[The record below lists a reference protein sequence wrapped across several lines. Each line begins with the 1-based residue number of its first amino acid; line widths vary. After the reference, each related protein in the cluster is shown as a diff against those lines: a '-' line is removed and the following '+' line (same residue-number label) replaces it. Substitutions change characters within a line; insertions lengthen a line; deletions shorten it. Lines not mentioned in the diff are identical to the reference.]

1 MVRFRRPLTL
11 AAALA
16 VVAGGLVTV
25 PAAVAAQDAPAIPSS
40 MRDQVQ
46 IPDVLR
52 GASGP
57 VSVMLELDA
66 APASAAYTASSS
78 LNTRAKGQVTRA
90 AVQRVERLQAS
101 VRTRLAQPATKA
113 SVIFESSRVYAGI
126 AVTTNAARLPA
137 IAAIPGV
144 RAIHQLIP
152 KERSNFI
159 AVPLVSA
166 PAAWVDA
173 GKLGEGVT
181 LGIIDTGIDYTHADF
196 GGPGTVAAYNAA
208 LAGKNAGAA
217 PEYPDPAK
225 VAGGYDFAGN
235 AYDPGNPDA
244 EVPTPD
250 NNPLDC
256 GGHGTHV
263 AGSAGGYGV
272 TANGKTYTGPWNAD
286 TPFDT
291 MGIGPGVA
299 PKVTL
304 YALKV
309 FGCEGSTNLVVE
321 SLDWAADPNGDG
333 DLSDHLDVVNM
344 SLGASFGSPQDPDSV
359 ATNNAVDVGIAVI
372 ASAGNSGDMY
382 EVTGSPGIATK
393 ALSVAASRDRGEITD
408 GFTATIAGASATY
421 PALLSQSYAWAD
433 KPGVTN
439 APVVELGDWTQAPS
453 TDNNTDGCDE
463 LSAADAARVSG
474 KIVIL
479 QWDSNDATRRCG
491 SAGRSAHVASAGAT
505 GAILGSLVDLFSVG
519 IAGVEEIPVVL
530 SNSKGTNAIHDALL
544 AGKAVTATLD
554 YALHNSIKNIVPVG
568 PNDPSDM
575 MTDFTS
581 RGTAL
586 AGNVKPDVS
595 APGETIFSAAV
606 GTGYQGVSYSGT
618 SMAAPITA
626 GLAAL
631 MVEAHPGW
639 GASEIKAGIMNTA
652 DHDLYLDPGRTGP
665 KYDVLRAGSGRID
678 VIAAVNNEVIAHVV
692 DDPGAVSVSFGVMN
706 VTKPTTVSK
715 TVRITDKRTSGSA
728 RTYALS
734 IPSINAAAGAT
745 YSLSATKVTV
755 APGTSKDVK
764 ITLAIDP
771 TKLVHSADPTLVL
784 DPLEIGVMR
793 DFLTDASALLIA
805 KASTGTAL
813 RVPVFAAPRPAS
825 SMSGSNVQVRGAG
838 PLQTGSLTL
847 RGTSVDNSGA
857 TRYEREVSRISA
869 LQLVAESPELP
880 QCEPGITTGCW
891 NTADEHSAD
900 LRYLGFTSDARVIAA
915 DGGDPLSAEEGA
927 FAYFGVASWAPW
939 RTATGIDTFAFYL
952 DTNNDGTPE
961 LLFFNSRLGETD
973 VFTTTALS
981 LRSSDLLTSVDL
993 QLINNVAGN
1002 KDTAKMYSN
1011 VMVMP
1016 ISLGALAQPT
1026 DADGNALEPF
1036 ISEGKTT
1043 ISYWVEAYSG
1053 VTVIDVIGHP
1063 RTPLRVDLVAPPLT
1077 AFDAGANMPTQSM
1090 AGKTLK
1096 VTMDPATAGDNP
1108 RLLLLHHLNTL
1119 AKKAQVVPVTR
1130 VVPAS

>member
-11 AAALA
+11 AAAIA
-16 VVAGGLVTV
+16 VVAGGLVAV
-25 PAAVAAQDAPAIPSS
+25 PAAVAAQDSPAIPAS
-40 MRDQVQ
+40 MRGQVQ

-66 APASAAYTASSS
+66 PPASAAYTASAS
-78 LNTRAKGQVTRA
+78 LSPRAKGQVTRA
-90 AVQRVERLQAS
+90 AIQRVERLQAS
-101 VRTRLAQPATKA
+101 VRARLAQPATKA
-113 SVIFESSRVYAGI
+113 SVIFASSRVYAGI
-126 AVTTNAARLPA
+126 AVTTNAARLQA

-144 RAIHQLIP
+144 KAIHQLVP

-159 AVPLVSA
+159 AVPLISA
-166 PAAWVDA
+166 PTAWVDA

-208 LAGKNAGAA
+208 LAGKNAGAS
-217 PEYPDPAK
+217 PDYPDPAK

-235 AYDPGNPDA
+235 AYDPANPDA
-244 EVPTPD
+244 AIPVPD

-272 TANGKTYTGPWNAD
+272 TANGKTYAGPWNTE

-309 FGCEGSTNLVVE
+309 FGCAGSTDLVVDA
-321 SLDWAADPNGDG
+321 LDWAADPNGDG

-359 ATNNAVDVGIAVI
+359 ATNNAVDVGISVI

-408 GFTATIAGASATY
+408 GFKASIAGTSADY
-421 PALLSQSYAWAD
+421 PALLSEAYAWAT
-433 KPGVTN
+433 KPGVSNT
-439 APVVELGDWTQAPS
+439 AVVELGDWTQAPS
-453 TDNNTDGCDE
+453 ADNNTDGCDT
-463 LSAADAARVSG
+463 LSAADAAKVAG
-474 KIVIL
+474 KVVLL
-479 QWDSNDATRRCG
+479 QWDDRDPIRRCG
-491 SAGRSAHVASAGAT
+491 SAGRSQNVADAGAA
-505 GAILGSLVDLFSVG
+505 GAILGSQVNLFSVG
-519 IAGVEEIPVVL
+519 ILGVESIPVVL
-530 SNSKGTNAIHDALL
+530 SNNVGTNAIHDALL

-595 APGETIFSAAV
+595 APGESIFSAAV

-665 KYDVLRAGSGRID
+665 EYDVLRAGSGRID

-706 VTKPTTVSK
+706 VAKPTTVSK

-745 YSLSATKVTV
+745 YSLSTTKVTV

-764 ITLAIDP
+764 ITLTIDP
-771 TKLVHSADPTLVL
+771 AKLVHSADPTIAL
-784 DPLEIGVMR
+784 DPLEMGIMR

-825 SMSGSNVQVRGAG
+825 SMSGSSVQVQGAG
-838 PLQTGSLTL
+838 ALQTGTLTL
-847 RGTSVDNSGA
+847 RGTSVDNRSDK
-857 TRYEREVSRISA
+857 RYEREMSRVSA

-880 QCEPGITTGCW
+880 KCEEGITTGCW
-891 NTADEHSAD
+891 TTEDEHSAD
-900 LRYLGFTSDARVIAA
+900 LRYLGFTSDARVVAA
-915 DGGDPLSAEEGA
+915 EGGDPLSAEEGA
-927 FAYFGVASWAPW
+927 FAYFGIASWAPW
-939 RTATGIDTFAFYL
+939 RTAATLDAFAFYL
-952 DTNNDGTPE
+952 DTNNDATPE
-961 LLFFNSRLGETD
+961 LLFFNTRMGETD
-973 VFTTTALS
+973 VFTTAVVS
-981 LRSSDLLTSVDL
+981 LRSSDPFANVDL

-1002 KDTAKMYSN
+1002 KDTAKMHSN
-1011 VMVMP
+1011 IMMLP
-1016 ISLGALAQPT
+1016 LSIGALAHPVDIYGTQ
-1026 DADGNALEPF
+1026 LEPF

-1053 VTVIDVIGHP
+1053 VTLVDVIGHP
-1063 RTPLRVDLVAPPLT
+1063 RVPLRVDLVAPPLT
-1077 AFDAGANMPTQSM
+1077 AFDTGANMPTQSV

-1119 AKKAQVVPVTR
+1119 ARKAQVIPVTR